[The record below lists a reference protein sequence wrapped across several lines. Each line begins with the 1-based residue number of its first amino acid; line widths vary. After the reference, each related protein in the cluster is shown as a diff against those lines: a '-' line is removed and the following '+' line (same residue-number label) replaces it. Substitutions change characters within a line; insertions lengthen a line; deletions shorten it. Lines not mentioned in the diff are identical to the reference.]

1 MAVPLP
7 RDADEVLEWVR
18 QGMVSAPEAL
28 ELLSRLHERGAGA
41 PRSPGPLL
49 TPGPGSLPGTSSR
62 PVARGPEHAGTS
74 PRTGATAVR
83 RGAGPRHTVPGL
95 RPAVAEPWPGPGGV
109 PGERAVDAR
118 PLEAIWRELDS
129 LVGLRDIKELIREI
143 YAFAEIQKRRQQ
155 EHLAAEPPVLHMI
168 FRGNP
173 GTGKTT
179 VARILARMFK
189 EMGILSKGHLVEV
202 ERADLV
208 GEYIG
213 HTAQKT
219 REQIKRALGGVLFV
233 DEAYSLARGGEKDFG
248 KESIDV
254 LVKAMEDHRDS
265 LIVILAGYRHE
276 MDHFLRTNPGLRSRF
291 PIHMDFPDYSLEELV
306 AIAEQMV
313 RQRQYALSTGARAR
327 LERIL
332 AARLQRGEG
341 ATGNARLV
349 RNLVEK
355 AIRRQAVRLISTGR
369 FSRDDLVLLSEQDLG
384 DE

>member
-1 MAVPLP
+1 MAVPVP
-7 RDADEVLEWVR
+7 RNTDEVLEWVR
-18 QGMVSAPEAL
+18 QGVVSAAEAL
-28 ELLSRLHERGAGA
+28 DLLSHLRDGGGGQGPPGLPAASPPPEYGGRSSRAGPPAMRKGAGLRITA
-41 PRSPGPLL
+41 PAGRPGAADAWPAA
-49 TPGPGSLPGTSSR
+49 GGSGEKP
-62 PVARGPEHAGTS
+62 AGDT
-74 PRTGATAVR
+74 
-83 RGAGPRHTVPGL
+83 
-95 RPAVAEPWPGPGGV
+95 
-109 PGERAVDAR
+109 R
-118 PLEAIWRELDS
+118 PLEAVWRELDS
-129 LVGLRDIKELIREI
+129 LVGLKEIKELIREI

-155 EHLAAEPPVLHMI
+155 EQLAADPPVLHMI

-254 LVKAMEDHRDS
+254 LVKAMEDHRDN

-313 RQRQYALSTGARAR
+313 RQRQYVLSPGARAR

-332 AARLQRGEG
+332 AGRLQRGEG

-355 AIRRQAVRLISTGR
+355 AIRRQAVRLVSAGTFTR
-369 FSRDDLVLLSEQDLG
+369 EDLVLLVEQDLG